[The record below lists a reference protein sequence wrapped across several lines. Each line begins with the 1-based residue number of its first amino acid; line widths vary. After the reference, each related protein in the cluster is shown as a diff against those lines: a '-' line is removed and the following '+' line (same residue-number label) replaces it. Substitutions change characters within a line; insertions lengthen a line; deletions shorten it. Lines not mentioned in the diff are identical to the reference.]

1 MTALPNKA
9 LDSIAIILATSVVV
23 SERLLWPLFLF
34 ALKSIEKLLDNE
46 LSQKPLPELRV
57 VEHEHEYVLLDNT
70 NNI

>member
-57 VEHEHEYVLLDNT
+57 AEHEHEYVLLDNT